1 MSEQDATAH
10 DEQLVVFLV
19 GGESYGVAIADVQE
33 IIRTPAIT
41 AVPRAPEHV
50 AGVINLR
57 GRVIPVID
65 LRKRFRLPPAD
76 AGRDGRVVV
85 INVSGEIVG
94 ATVDSVS
101 EVLRVPAEAIVPPAP
116 TLGGSG
122 AHIRG
127 IAQFDERL
135 IVLLDLDRVLEPP
148 QIDLDAFEAVA

>member
-1 MSEQDATAH
+1 MSEQSAIAR

-41 AVPRAPEHV
+41 PVPRAAEHV

-65 LRKRFRLPPAD
+65 LRKRFRLPPHD

-85 INVSGEIVG
+85 MAVAGQIVG

-101 EVLRVPAEAIVPPAP
+101 EVLRVPANAIEPPAA
-116 TLGGSG
+116 TLGGSE

-127 IAQFDERL
+127 IAQLEERL
-135 IVLLDLDRVLEPP
+135 IVLLELERVLEPP
-148 QIDLDAFEAVA
+148 PPSDLEAVA

>member
-1 MSEQDATAH
+1 MPEQDAIVH

-41 AVPRAPEHV
+41 VVPRAPEHV

-65 LRKRFRLPPAD
+65 LRKRFRLPAAD

-85 INVSGEIVG
+85 LNVSGEIVG

-101 EVLRVPAEAIVPPAP
+101 EVLRVPVDAIAPPAA
-116 TLGGSG
+116 TLGS
-122 AHIRG
+122 ASDHIRG
-127 IAQFDERL
+127 IAQFEERL

-148 QIDLDAFEAVA
+148 QLAPDAIEAVA